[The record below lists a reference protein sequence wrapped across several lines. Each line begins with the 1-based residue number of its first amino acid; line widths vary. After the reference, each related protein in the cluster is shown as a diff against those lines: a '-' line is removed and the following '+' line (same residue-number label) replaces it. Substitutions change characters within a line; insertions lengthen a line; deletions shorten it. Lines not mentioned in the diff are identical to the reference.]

1 MRRLDPRSPVEQVGP
16 ARWYGVY
23 PARVSDVRDPDNQ
36 GRMQVEL
43 LFAPDGG
50 GETFKVWA
58 RLATLMAGPDRGS
71 FFLPEVDDEVLVS
84 FLAGDPRHPFVVG
97 ALWNGQDA
105 PPVSMD
111 SAGLNNLRTLK
122 TRSGHVLEFD
132 DTDGGAKITL
142 KTPNGCTLVLD
153 DGSGGTVTVE
163 NPAGAK
169 VELEVAGSVKVT
181 APAGLTVEAAMVT
194 VNSSIST
201 FNGVVKADTL
211 IATTVVG
218 STYTPGAGNLW

>member
-1 MRRLDPRSPVEQVGP
+1 MRRLDLRGPVEQVGP

-36 GRMQVEL
+36 GRVQVAL
-43 LFAPDGG
+43 LFAPDEG

-58 RLATLMAGPDRGS
+58 RLATLMAGPDRGC
-71 FFLPEVDDEVLVS
+71 FFIPEVEDEVLVS

-111 SAGLNNLRTLK
+111 SAGRNNLRTLK

-132 DTDGGAKITL
+132 DTDGAAKITL

-169 VELEVAGSVKVT
+169 VELEVAGSIKVT

-194 VNSSIST
+194 VNSAMST
-201 FNGVVKADTL
+201 FNGVVKADTV